1 MIRKYHIFKTK
12 QISNT
17 KTLREKQEKMNFQNF
32 LIELKFLS
40 QETFPN
46 EADFLL
52 NGSNRGSETER
63 KIHALAIG

>member
-1 MIRKYHIFKTK
+1 
-12 QISNT
+12 
-17 KTLREKQEKMNFQNF
+17 MNFQNF